1 MSTAEEISSAPFAA
15 AASDDTTS
23 TATTTF
29 KADDQ
34 QQPRTFS
41 PTAKPDDPTLKDAS
55 NTYNVVELPSSTAT
69 TPAAAKN
76 RRSLYE
82 RLFRR
87 SPEAPVCPQR
97 NESSF
102 WARWT
107 FGFMNEMVSRG
118 MRRELKPEEFPI
130 VEYADEAEQ
139 MSTRLLDAW
148 AKEQKARGKD
158 AKLWRAA
165 FKVFGPPYMF
175 AGIFYFIESCV
186 KLGEGVTL
194 GLLLQ
199 WFQKNREDSGE
210 GYLLA
215 LALSACVL
223 THAVLHHIVFFLGMR
238 MGMQLRVAFIAAIY
252 KKCLV
257 LSISNTSSTGLI
269 TNLISNDV
277 QRFEDAAPFAQ
288 YAWLAPIEMLATL
301 ALAFLQI
308 SWGAFPAVGA
318 LLLVIP
324 MQGAFA
330 GQFAKLRKKLSP
342 CRDERIKSISDMLSG
357 IMVVKLYAWE
367 IPFVKRI
374 NTLRKKELGYIKSA
388 AVLRAINEALYFC
401 SAGITSLFGFV
412 TYFLIGGI
420 LTPAKIFTCLTYLAS
435 CRLTVTNFFP
445 KAIQFVSESIISLQ
459 RIEAFLS
466 LPEIGLAHGTK
477 EQIDFLDS
485 LTSTKEDSQQ
495 VMLAIRNGNF
505 AWEAGVKTLESKEIV
520 HQTLAE
526 AKASAITPVLKDIS
540 ITLREGEV
548 IGIVGPVGAGK
559 SSFLNALLGEMF
571 PLPGTQIGLRSRK
584 IAYATQAPWIITG
597 TVRDNITFG
606 LPYDAEWF
614 QQVISACA
622 MERDVSRF
630 ENGVDTVIGERGVTL
645 SGGQRARLA
654 LARAV
659 YFNADIVLLDDCLSA
674 VDAAVGKHLFEKCI
688 RGILKGKAIILV
700 THQLQYVSDCDHV
713 VVIENGRIS
722 GDGPYQ
728 QVMLNQDSEFSSAL
742 REYAER
748 PADMDQNIDD
758 EEELPPPVQKAAA
771 MTADIPTAGTTS
783 PTAPVAAA
791 GTGILSNETVTKGS
805 ISGKT
810 YFQYFS
816 SGSSVFTTIV
826 LFVSLVV
833 GEAIADLAN
842 WWLAHWSQS
851 APDQKAKAENAWVF
865 FALVM
870 ATIVISNGRALLFFY
885 VSWKAAR
892 VLFEKMVGCVFKT
905 DMGFFHRNST
915 GTIVNRAAKDINLL
929 DEMLPQTFFDFIQCF
944 FMILGTL
951 VISVTVIP
959 YVLILVPFIGVA
971 FFFLRTAYIRTSR
984 QIKRIEAVTRS
995 PVYAAIPSS
1004 LEGLSSIRAFHVEK
1018 QFADRFVALQN
1029 DNTSKYYMFLNCARW
1044 LGFRL
1049 DVGSAGFLF
1058 IVAIASVGL
1067 RNSLGLRPGVIGLL
1081 LSYVL
1086 QLTGLLQWAVRQS
1099 AEVENYMVSVERVL
1113 EYTTL
1118 PPEETP
1124 EDAKR
1129 ADDAAAAGGA
1139 AAPRKTWPERGAI
1152 DLDAFSLTY
1161 PGTTRAVLDH
1171 ISQHIP
1177 AGTKVGIVGRTGAGK
1192 SSFLQALFRI
1202 VNPTPRG
1209 SIAIDGVPTCNVR
1222 LQDLRSRI
1230 SIIPQEPFC
1239 FKGTLRFNIDPFEA
1253 STDEE
1258 IWRVLQLVELNERVA
1273 GSPEKLES
1281 EVAEN
1286 GGNWSVG
1293 ERQLICFARAI
1304 LRNTKLIVMDEATS
1318 NVDNATDLK
1327 IQATMRRCFTDST
1340 VLTIAHRLHTVIDY
1354 DHILVLDDGRL
1365 VESGSPYDLLQKQP
1379 GEPGAWFASM
1389 TGEMG
1394 DDARAMLKNT
1404 ATKKEMERRAAAGT
1418 TAAIGGADAVPAET
1432 SVSALVIE

>member
-1 MSTAEEISSAPFAA
+1 MSTADAPSFTAV
-15 AASDDTTS
+15 DRDPQHFELTDTTS
-23 TATTTF
+23 TTSGTL
-29 KADDQ
+29 KAEDQ
-34 QQPRTFS
+34 QHRALS
-41 PTAKPDDPTLKDAS
+41 
-55 NTYNVVELPSSTAT
+55 
-69 TPAAAKN
+69 AAAAPGGQPPSFKDTN
-76 RRSLYE
+76 DTYKVEETPVANATANKKRSLYE

-87 SPEAPVCPQR
+87 SVEAPVCPQR
-97 NESSF
+97 AESNF
-102 WARWT
+102 WNRWT

-118 MRRELKPEEFPI
+118 MRRELRPEEFPA
-130 VEYADEAEQ
+130 VERVDEAEHL
-139 MSTRLLDAW
+139 STRLLDAW
-148 AKEQKARGKD
+148 AKEQKQRGAD
-158 AKLWRAA
+158 AKLWRAT
-165 FKVFGPPYMF
+165 FKVFGPQYMF
-175 AGIFYFIESCV
+175 AGLFYLTESAI

-199 WFQKNREDSGE
+199 WFQKNREDSRE

-223 THAVLHHIVFFLGMR
+223 THAVLHHVVFFLGMR
-238 MGMQLRVAFIAAIY
+238 MGTQMRVAFIAALY

-277 QRFEDAAPFAQ
+277 QRFEDASPFAH

-301 ALAFLQI
+301 ALSFLQI

-330 GQFAKLRKKLSP
+330 AQFAKLRKKLSP

-367 IPFVKRI
+367 IPFIKRI
-374 NTLRKKELGYIKSA
+374 NTLRRKELGYIKSA
-388 AVLRAINEALYFC
+388 AILRAINEALYFC

-420 LTPAKIFTCLTYLAS
+420 LTPAKIFTVLTYLAS

-445 KAIQFVSESIISLQ
+445 KAIQFVSESMISLQ

-477 EQIDFLDS
+477 EQLDFLDS
-485 LTSTKEDSQQ
+485 LSTDKKGES

-505 AWEAGVKTLESKEIV
+505 AWEAGVKSLESKEVV

-540 ITLREGEV
+540 ITLHKGEV
-548 IGIVGPVGAGK
+548 IGVVGPVGAGK

-606 LPYDAEWF
+606 LPYDPEWF
-614 QQVISACA
+614 QEVISACA
-622 MERDVSRF
+622 MERDVARF
-630 ENGVDTVIGERGVTL
+630 EQGIDTVIGERGVTL

-688 RGILKGKAIILV
+688 RGILKGKAVILV
-700 THQLQYVSDCDHV
+700 THQLQYVSNCDHV
-713 VVIENGRIS
+713 CVIENGRIT

-728 QVMLNQDSEFSSAL
+728 QVMLNENSEFSSAL

-758 EEELPPPVQKAAA
+758 EEEMPLPSSPAVQQVPDVVV
-771 MTADIPTAGTTS
+771 TAGLPAPTAGSTTS
-783 PTAPVAAA
+783 PTAPAAAAA
-791 GTGILSNETVTKGS
+791 GGILSNETVTQGS

-816 SGSSVFTTIV
+816 SGSSVLTTVV
-826 LFVSLVV
+826 LFISLVV

-851 APDQKAKAENAWVF
+851 APEDKAKAINAWVF
-865 FALVM
+865 FGLVM
-870 ATIVISNGRALLFFY
+870 ATVVISNGRALLFFF
-885 VSWKAAR
+885 VSWRAAR
-892 VLFEKMVGCVFKT
+892 VLFEKMIGCVFKT

-915 GTIVNRAAKDINLL
+915 GTIVNRAAKDINLI
-929 DEMLPQTFFDFIQCF
+929 DEMLPQTFFDFIQCV
-944 FMILGTL
+944 FMSLA
-951 VISVTVIP
+951 VIIISAAVIP
-959 YVLILVPFIGVA
+959 YVLVLVPFVAVA
-971 FFFLRTAYIRTSR
+971 FVFLRTAYIRTSR

-1004 LEGLSSIRAFHVEK
+1004 LEGLSTIRAFHVEQ

-1029 DNTSKYYMFLNCARW
+1029 RNTEKYLMFLCSARW

-1058 IVAIASVGL
+1058 IVALASVGL

-1099 AEVENYMVSVERVL
+1099 AEVENLMVSVERVL

-1129 ADDAAAAGGA
+1129 ADAAAAAGGPKA
-1139 AAPRKTWPERGAI
+1139 IRKTWPERGTI

-1161 PGTTRAVLDH
+1161 PGTTRAVLDR

-1202 VNPTPRG
+1202 VNPSPRG
-1209 SIAIDGVPTCNVR
+1209 SIEIDGVPTCNVR

-1239 FKGTLRFNIDPFEA
+1239 FKGTLRFNIDPFETA
-1253 STDEE
+1253 TDEE
-1258 IWRVLQLVELNERVA
+1258 IWRVLQLVELNDRVA
-1273 GSPEKLES
+1273 SSAEKLES

-1318 NVDNATDLK
+1318 NIDNSTDQR
-1327 IQATMRRCFTDST
+1327 IQKAIRTCFADST
-1340 VLTIAHRLHTVIDY
+1340 VLTIAHRIHTVIDY
-1354 DHILVLDDGRL
+1354 DAILVLEDGRL
-1365 VESGSPYDLLQKQP
+1365 VESGSPFNLLQRE
-1379 GEPGAWFASM
+1379 GGWFSNMVAS
-1389 TGEMG
+1389 MG
-1394 DDARAMLKNT
+1394 DDAQKMLKES
-1404 ATKKEMERRAAAGT
+1404 AMKKEIKRRRTEEEEKERSG
-1418 TAAIGGADAVPAET
+1418 
-1432 SVSALVIE
+1432 